1 MVFLSFDIEEFDA
14 PVEFGHPIPFEKQIE
29 ISARGTE
36 AILSLLKEKDV
47 KATFFCTAT
56 FAMERPNLVQRIT
69 EEGHELASHGYY
81 HSSFHVDDLLS
92 SRLKLQEI
100 TGYDVVG
107 FRMPRM
113 QNVSGYVLKNAGYKY
128 DSSLNPTWMPGRY
141 NNLGKPTRPFI
152 SPEQLLVLPASV
164 TPIVRFPLFWLCFH
178 NLPMDI
184 FNDLCIYTYRDK
196 QYFNIYFHP
205 WEFVHLPSDPLIK
218 LPFYMRQNTG
228 EEALFR
234 LSALID
240 RLKRQNAQFGRC
252 REMLE
257 KVF

>member
-14 PVEFGHPIPFEKQIE
+14 PIEFGCPISFEKQID

-36 AILSLLKEKDV
+36 AVLDLLKEKGV

-56 FAMERPNLVQRIT
+56 FAMERPNLIQRIVQ
-69 EEGHELASHGYY
+69 EGHELASHGFY
-81 HSSFHVDDLLS
+81 HSSFKIEDLLN

-100 TGYDVVG
+100 SGYDVVG

-113 QNVSGYVLKNAGYKY
+113 QNVPGYAIKQAGYKY

-152 SPEQLLVLPASV
+152 SPDQLPILPASV
-164 TPIVRFPLFWLCFH
+164 TPILRFPLFWLSFH
-178 NLPMDI
+178 NLPMEI
-184 FNDLCIYTYRDK
+184 FNDLCLYTYRNK
-196 QYFNIYFHP
+196 SYFNIYFHP
-205 WEFVHLPSDPLIK
+205 WEFVHLPSEPSVK

-228 EEALFR
+228 EEALYR
-234 LSALID
+234 LSELID
-240 RLKRQNAQFGRC
+240 RLKRQQAPFGRC
-252 REMLE
+252 REMIE
-257 KVF
+257 NIN